1 MKLDEI
7 TSSEVSFHYQVKRLQ
22 QEKDLLSEQNEQL
35 SDESNKKSQ
44 ELLTMNNEKVRC
56 DKLKDIL

>member
-22 QEKDLLSEQNEQL
+22 QEKDLLSHQNDQL
-35 SDESNKKSQ
+35 SKESNSKSQ
-44 ELLTMNNEKVRC
+44 ELLVLNNEKVGF
-56 DKLKDIL
+56 IHS

>member
-22 QEKDLLSEQNEQL
+22 QEKDLLSHQNDQL
-35 SDESNKKSQ
+35 SKESNSKSQ
-44 ELLTMNNEKVRC
+44 ELLALNNEKVGF
-56 DKLKDIL
+56 IHS